1 MLTPETYWYPVEQA
15 YSGLKILTG
24 EKQTYFS
31 NYRLKVKPLPGVSSS
46 FSRAGKCDE
55 EGVYSF
61 KGDYP
66 SQTLSLVIGDYQQK
80 SAYGTAFFIA
90 FWHLRDHDYFTASFD
105 SIHDTIPWLIR
116 NVKEQLA
123 RQYKLDYPF
132 KRFSIV
138 EVPVQ
143 FASYER
149 AWSQAQETVQPEM
162 VLFPEKGAIFWELD
176 VKRQVKNHI
185 RWSGN
190 NEISLQE
197 APDADF

>member
-1 MLTPETYWYPVEQA
+1 MT
-15 YSGLKILTG
+15 ILLL
-24 EKQTYFS
+24 
-31 NYRLKVKPLPGVSSS
+31 RLIL
-46 FSRAGKCDE
+46 
-55 EGVYSF
+55 
-61 KGDYP
+61 
-66 SQTLSLVIGDYQQK
+66 
-80 SAYGTAFFIA
+80 
-90 FWHLRDHDYFTASFD
+90 FT
-105 SIHDTIPWLIR
+105 ITIPWLIR

-197 APDADF
+197 AQMRTFSNFVWMFLQTEGDYNFSSG

>member
-1 MLTPETYWYPVEQA
+1 M
-15 YSGLKILTG
+15 
-24 EKQTYFS
+24 
-31 NYRLKVKPLPGVSSS
+31 
-46 FSRAGKCDE
+46 
-55 EGVYSF
+55 
-61 KGDYP
+61 
-66 SQTLSLVIGDYQQK
+66 
-80 SAYGTAFFIA
+80 
-90 FWHLRDHDYFTASFD
+90 
-105 SIHDTIPWLIR
+105 
-116 NVKEQLA
+116 KEQLA

-197 APDADF
+197 AQMRTFSNFAWMFLQTEGDYNFSSGSRGRGNLSSTANPYFLFRRFIISGTIFTLRNGLLPIVLLSYICKRSRKMKGGNVR